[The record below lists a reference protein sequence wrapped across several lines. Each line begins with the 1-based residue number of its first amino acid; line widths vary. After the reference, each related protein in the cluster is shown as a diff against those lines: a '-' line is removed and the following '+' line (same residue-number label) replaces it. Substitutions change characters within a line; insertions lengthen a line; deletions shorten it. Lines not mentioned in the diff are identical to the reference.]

1 MCKYIFTDCKSSC
14 KQVFVERKKKEIA
27 MSNIDGLAADWLL
40 VKAQEK
46 EIIAQRHAIEEQI
59 NAALDAKDEG
69 SITHTLQDYKITL
82 TQPVSRKVDPIAW
95 DKIKDKIPENMHPV
109 KVSVSAD
116 ASGCRYLA
124 EKEPRLWARVA
135 KAFTSKAGK
144 VGIKVEAL

>member
-1 MCKYIFTDCKSSC
+1 
-14 KQVFVERKKKEIA
+14 

>member
-1 MCKYIFTDCKSSC
+1 
-14 KQVFVERKKKEIA
+14 

-59 NAALDAKDEG
+59 NSALDAKDEG

-124 EKEPRLWARVA
+124 EKEPRLWSKIA

>member
-1 MCKYIFTDCKSSC
+1 
-14 KQVFVERKKKEIA
+14 

-59 NAALDAKDEG
+59 NSALDAKDEG

-124 EKEPRLWARVA
+124 EKEPRLWSKIA
-135 KAFTSKAGK
+135 KAFTTKAGK
-144 VGIKVEAL
+144 VGIKVELK